1 MSSVLALKG
10 AYFAEASYL
19 APVRLAVVP
28 SLHHIVCDVGATVI
42 LGRLPEE
49 GETLAAEF
57 VGPQV
62 PGRSGAVQHLTGQVK
77 HQTKPGVHS
86 ST

>member
-1 MSSVLALKG
+1 MSPVLALKG

-28 SLHHIVCDVGATVI
+28 FLHHIVCDVGANLI
-42 LGRLPEE
+42 PRRPPEQ
-49 GETLAAEF
+49 GEPLAAGRPA
-57 VGPQV
+57 GP
-62 PGRSGAVQHLTGQVK
+62 GAVRPVQHLTGQVK
-77 HQTKPGVHS
+77 HQAKPGVHR